1 LRGSGAGQHECDEN
15 SPRNSWENQQRGFA
29 LTPRGGNRHGYFQNT
44 LLSRTR
50 KRPAAVRARMKI
62 KEIQLA
68 EDKLYKAE
76 YLGSGTFN
84 ISKPKRTKA
93 KRRQTN
99 LKNPQRGARK

>member
-1 LRGSGAGQHECDEN
+1 MMVE
-15 SPRNSWENQQRGFA
+15 SPLE
-29 LTPRGGNRHGYFQNT
+29 
-44 LLSRTR
+44 
-50 KRPAAVRARMKI
+50 
-62 KEIQLA
+62 EIRLA
-68 EDKLYKAE
+68 DDKTYKAE